1 MAGGAPTRLNSDE
14 PEQQGNDPLHPIYDK
29 IHDAEVKFD
38 VTTASAMVVRNDKK
52 HLIAA
57 VLWAW

>member
-14 PEQQGNDPLHPIYDK
+14 PEQQGNDPLHPVYGQ

-38 VTTASAMVVRNDKK
+38 VTTASAMVVGNDRT
-52 HLIAA
+52 HLITAM
-57 VLWAW
+57 LWAW